1 MKGLLDDK
9 KPGAATTSGDKHYV
23 IFGDLN
29 QQGAINPPHC
39 ERSQDGRDGMF
50 FVVENND
57 PFNTVTGLLEGESEM
72 VKAK

>member
-9 KPGAATTSGDKHYV
+9 KPGAATTSGDNHYV
-23 IFGDLN
+23 IFGDLDRRR
-29 QQGAINPPHC
+29 INPPHC
-39 ERSQDGRDGMF
+39 ERGQNGRDGMF